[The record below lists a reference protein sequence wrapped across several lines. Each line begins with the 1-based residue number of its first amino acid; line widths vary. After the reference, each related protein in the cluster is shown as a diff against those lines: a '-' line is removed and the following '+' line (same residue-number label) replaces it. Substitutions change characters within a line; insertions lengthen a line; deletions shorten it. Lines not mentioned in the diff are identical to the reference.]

1 MSERIVI
8 IGGGGIGCSI
18 AYFLS
23 QQGVA
28 DREIWVIERDPTYRI
43 ASSALSASSIRQQFS
58 TPVCIQLSRFGYDFM
73 RSIERDKAR
82 FGAGVDLVDCGYL
95 FVGTSEQAPALRK
108 RTALAR
114 SFGVAIA
121 DRSPEELRSRCPWMN
136 VSDLAYAAEGLAGE
150 GWFDGYSLMQWYRS
164 RAREAGVQ
172 FVTGEA
178 TAYLTAGDRI
188 THARLSDGR
197 LVAGDQFVNAG
208 GAWSAKLAGT
218 VGIDLPI
225 RPRRRCAFVVSCPT
239 AVEDMPILIDTS
251 GIYLRREQNHFL
263 CIVSP
268 TAENDLD
275 DLPLDVNFAE
285 FDEIIWPT
293 LAERI
298 PAFEALRVEHA
309 WAGYYEYN
317 VLDHNGLIGQIGPEN
332 SFVAAG
338 FSGHGMMHSP
348 GVGRGVAELLA
359 FGEYQT
365 IDLEPLAADRIVT
378 GNLVIE
384 EAVY

>member
-114 SFGVAIA
+114 SLGVAIA
-121 DRSPEELRSRCPWMN
+121 ERSPEELRSRYPWMN

-172 FVTGEA
+172 FVTGDA

-188 THARLSDGR
+188 THVRLSDGR

-239 AVEDMPILIDTS
+239 AVQDMPILIDTS